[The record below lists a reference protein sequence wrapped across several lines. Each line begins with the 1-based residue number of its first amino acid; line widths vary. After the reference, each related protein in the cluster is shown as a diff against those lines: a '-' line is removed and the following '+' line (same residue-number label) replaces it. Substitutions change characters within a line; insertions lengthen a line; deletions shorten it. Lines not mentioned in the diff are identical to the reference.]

1 MQRTPDGAEHTG
13 ATWKEPRAGTRCVR
27 GTAPFH
33 QNDWDTYD
41 MCRELGMM
49 GIGIGDDGDLPKAVA
64 MEVLL
69 REINGWTTVDQGW
82 TTVVPG
88 LWDSLGG

>member
-1 MQRTPDGAEHTG
+1 
-13 ATWKEPRAGTRCVR
+13 
-27 GTAPFH
+27 
-33 QNDWDTYD
+33 
-41 MCRELGMM
+41 MM

-88 LWDSLGG
+88 LGLIRGMTVPALTVPGSQSGGVG